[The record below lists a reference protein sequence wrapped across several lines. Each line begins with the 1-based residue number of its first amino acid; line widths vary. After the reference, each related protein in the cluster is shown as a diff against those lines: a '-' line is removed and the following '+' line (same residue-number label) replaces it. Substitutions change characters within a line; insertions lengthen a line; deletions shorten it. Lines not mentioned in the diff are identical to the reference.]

1 MVNLGCDKMNSHWQI
16 DLYNR
21 LNNATD
27 MQDVLDTTLKIV
39 KNWGFD
45 YCGFRSKLPMPL
57 AKHRFS
63 ALSSNEDKISKKA
76 ENGEYDNSPLRK
88 HCSQSIEPTFWG
100 GTSDEP
106 LFQQAPEMWEEYHGS
121 GHLGGW
127 AQSIIEAGNM
137 YSMFLVDSPFI
148 LTKKHFEY
156 VDFKLQWVA
165 TAVLAR
171 MNQIKLRPVVQLS
184 EREKEVLRW
193 TGDGKTAD
201 EIAQILTLSNS
212 TINFHL
218 RKAMYKLNASNKTSA
233 VVKAIYLN
241 LLH

>member
-1 MVNLGCDKMNSHWQI
+1 MNSQWQI
-16 DLYNR
+16 DLYNS

-27 MQDVLDTTLKIV
+27 MQDVLDTALKTV
-39 KNWGFD
+39 KTWGFD
-45 YCGFRSKLPMPL
+45 YCGFRSKLPIPL

-88 HCSQSIEPTFWG
+88 HCSQSIEPICWG

-127 AQSIIEAGNM
+127 AQSIIEAKNM
-137 YSMFLVDSPFI
+137 YSIFLVDTPIS
-148 LTKKHFEY
+148 LNKEHFEY
-156 VDFKLQWVA
+156 VDFKLQWIA
-165 TAVLAR
+165 TAVLSII
-171 MNQIKLRPVVQLS
+171 NQMKLNPIVELS
-184 EREKEVLRW
+184 KREKEILKW
-193 TGDGKTAD
+193 AGDGKTAD
-201 EIAQILTLSNS
+201 EIGLILNLSHS

-218 RKAMYKLNASNKTSA
+218 RKAMFKLNAPNKTSA
-233 VVKAIYLN
+233 IVKAIYLN